1 MVYKIRR
8 LIVINNQP
16 SFIRSYNMAN
26 FICPFSK
33 KVCNPSC
40 EYWEF
45 EEKSTTKKLMGFI
58 PIQFNIQ
65 ELVLNQ
71 MVLSRM
77 PTLLNLFLME
87 YKKYVESAISK
98 FSTVDNNS
106 ANRIKNSF

>member
-1 MVYKIRR
+1 
-8 LIVINNQP
+8 
-16 SFIRSYNMAN
+16 MAN

-87 YKKYVESAISK
+87 YKKYYDIYHPEQSSRPK
-98 FSTVDNNS
+98 GYCTK
-106 ANRIKNSF
+106 IKDLTSSEE